1 MQKISTPIRNSATSS
16 ALPKLAAAFG
26 MLLCAT
32 AASAQDYSAFTG
44 ANGLNA
50 TGITTTDGST
60 ISFPLVRQDQTALTI
75 KLNGVAAQPAAPEAV
90 ANGYVNIRQNKNYS
104 NTYFVTAAFPAL
116 PSELVTLESA
126 LELIGLPITAV
137 ANQTAGTNKDIFTVH
152 VEGTITEPA
161 TILAGG
167 IATAL
172 ATIASPQLNISINS
186 PGVIYPTIPAR
197 FQKITNEAVSE
208 LIDFNAVVFSIPR
221 NDPTPITLGSVVAD
235 PSVGVGQTVV
245 ISGNGT
251 SLLSAELALKPAEVQ
266 PVLAILI
273 GGGFTVSSAGDYF
286 KDDSVRLTFVHAVA
300 AATDVNTFQAQ
311 AEQLGFAILKTVKK

>member
-1 MQKISTPIRNSATSS
+1 MQNLTVQNRNSSS
-16 ALPKLAAAFG
+16 VLPKFAAALG
-26 MLLCAT
+26 VLLFAS
-32 AASAQDYSAFTG
+32 AAAHAQDYSAFTG

-50 TGITTTDGST
+50 PGITTPDGST
-60 ISFPLVRQDQTALTI
+60 ITFPLVRQDQTMLTI
-75 KLNGVAAQPAAPEAV
+75 KVPGIAAQPAAPEAV
-90 ANGYVNIRQNKNYS
+90 ANGYIGIRKNLNFS
-104 NTYFVTAAFPAL
+104 NTYFVVGAFPAL
-116 PSELVTLESA
+116 ASELPTLESA

-137 ANQTAGTNKDIFTVH
+137 ANETAGTNKAIFTVH

-172 ATIASPQLNISINS
+172 ATIASPQANVSIQY
-186 PGVIYPTIPAR
+186 PGVVYPTVPPR
-197 FQKITNEAVSE
+197 FKKVVNETTAE
-208 LIDFNAVVFSIPR
+208 LIDFNAEVFSIPR
-221 NDPTPITLGSVVAD
+221 NDATPITLGSIVAD
-235 PSVGVGQTVV
+235 PSVGVGQIVT

-251 SLLSAELALKPAEVQ
+251 SLLTAELALKPNEVQ

-286 KDDSVRLTFVHAVA
+286 TNDSTHLTFVHAVA
-300 AATDVNTFQAQ
+300 VATTQDGFYAQ